1 MKTGHQSVSL
11 IIYSIKSRAC
21 NHLPQHIQNRNT
33 SHPFRSM
40 TLNYNIFYRSHK
52 GSYRSEIQQI
62 VELLVCFHCSHPL
75 LLFTRPFQSQSATTN
90 R

>member
-1 MKTGHQSVSL
+1 MSVSNYDL
-11 IIYSIKSRAC
+11 QYKDPGC
-21 NHLPQHIQNRNT
+21 NILPQHTQNRNT
-33 SHPFRSM
+33 CHPFKSM
-40 TLNYNIFYRSHK
+40 TLNYTIFYQSYK

-62 VELLVCFHCSHPL
+62 VELLVCFRCSHPL